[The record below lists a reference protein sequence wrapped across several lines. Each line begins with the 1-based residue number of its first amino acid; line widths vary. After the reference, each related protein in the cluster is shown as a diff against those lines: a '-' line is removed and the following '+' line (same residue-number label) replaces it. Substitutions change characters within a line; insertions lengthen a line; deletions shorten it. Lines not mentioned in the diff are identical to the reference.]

1 MTTTTRSLGRPSLG
15 KAGRLTAATTLCALI
30 PALSTVGTASPAAA
44 APLER
49 VIVAGS
55 PGTSAIVAAAVVRLG
70 GHVES
75 ALPVVDGVTAEL
87 PHDAVPTLRA
97 VPGVRSVTPDA
108 RGRLEGLDPTLG
120 YDVGADDGSLYNI
133 GQITHAK
140 DVWNKG
146 WTGKGVDVALID
158 SGVVPVQ
165 GLTSGNV
172 VQAPDLSFESQ
183 NAALVHKDTF
193 GHGTHMA
200 SIIAGRDVAAT
211 GATYA
216 KSDSHSFNGVAP
228 DARLVSLKVA
238 AADGGSDVSQVIAAI
253 DWVTQHAHD
262 PGMNIRVLNLSYG
275 TDSVQDPS
283 VDPLAY
289 AVENAWRAG
298 IVVVVSSGNDGTSRT
313 QLADPAID
321 PLVIAVG
328 ADDPNGTDSVGD
340 DTVPTFAQ
348 RGTAARHV
356 DVIAP
361 GVHVLG
367 LRDPNSNIDQANP
380 GGRAGSRFLR
390 GSGTSQAA
398 AVVSGLAALYLQKY
412 PAATPDQVK
421 RALMTNATAPNLVKS
436 VFAGL
441 GVPDINKAIGAP
453 LPSLTTSAQPATGA
467 TGDGI
472 LEGARGSGH
481 VFNGTSILTGEE
493 DIFGQPWDG
502 DAWAASSAART
513 SWNGGIWRGV
523 DWTNSGWSAAG
534 SWDAHSWTASD
545 WDAQSWTAHSWTA
558 HSWTS
563 SGWDASSWR
572 DSSWD
577 SSSWSASSWSAS
589 SWSASSWSGSSWS
602 AASWR

>member
-1 MTTTTRSLGRPSLG
+1 MRTTTRLDRQGPAR
-15 KAGRLTAATTLCALI
+15 AGRLAAATVLCALV
-30 PALSTVGTASPAAA
+30 PAAPGTLSPASAAAA
-44 APLER
+44 APVER
-49 VIVAGS
+49 VIVAGT
-55 PGTSAIVAAAVVRLG
+55 PGSASAVAAAVARLG
-70 GHVES
+70 GHVD
-75 ALPVVDGVTAEL
+75 AVLPVVDGVTAEL
-87 PHDAVPTLRA
+87 PRDAVPALRSA
-97 VPGVRSVTPDA
+97 AGVRSVTPDA
-108 RGRLEGLDPTLG
+108 RGRLQGVDPSLG
-120 YDVGADDGSLYNI
+120 YDVGGDDGSLYNV
-133 GQITHAK
+133 GQVTHAK
-140 DVWNKG
+140 DAWSKG

-172 VQAPDLSFESQ
+172 VQGPDLSFESQ
-183 NAALVHKDTF
+183 NSALVHKDTF

-200 SIIAGRDVAAT
+200 SIIAGRDAAAT

-216 KSDSHSFNGVAP
+216 KSDSHSFNGIAP
-228 DARLVSLKVA
+228 DARLVSVKVA

-262 PGMNIRVLNLSYG
+262 PGTNIRVLNLSYG

-283 VDPLAY
+283 LDPLAY

-298 IVVVVSSGNDGTSRT
+298 IVVVAASGNDGTSRT
-313 QLADPAID
+313 ELADPAID

-367 LRDPNSNIDQANP
+367 LRNPNSNIDQANP
-380 GGRAGSRFLR
+380 GGRVGTRFFR

-441 GVPDINKAIGAP
+441 GVPDVNKAIGAA
-453 LPSLTTSAQPATGA
+453 LPSLSTSAQPATGA
-467 TGDGI
+467 TGDGS
-472 LEGARGSGH
+472 LEAARGSGH
-481 VFNGTSILTGEE
+481 VFNGTSALTGEY
-493 DIFGQPWDG
+493 DIFGTSWDG

-513 SWNGGIWRGV
+513 SWDGGIWRGV
-523 DWTNSGWSAAG
+523 DWTNPTWSASG

-545 WDAQSWTAHSWTA
+545 WDGNSWTAHSWTA

-563 SGWDASSWR
+563 SGWDASSWT
-572 DSSWD
+572 DSSWL
-577 SSSWSASSWSAS
+577 SSSWSG
-589 SWSASSWSGSSWS
+589 SSWSGSSWS
-602 AASWR
+602 AASWS